1 MLHLRPQSIFAHRY
15 RLQQQ
20 LGQGGFSEVWLVYNE
35 RARFQQAIKI
45 YTGLDQ
51 QGGEVFRQEFA
62 KVYHLTHHNLLRAT
76 EFDFFEGHPYLV
88 MPYCSQGSILSKVGN
103 ASERTIAKVMS
114 DIGAA
119 LHYIH
124 APARRLIHRDIKP
137 DNIMIGDDGD
147 YLLGDFGISS
157 NLQKELR
164 SQLAR
169 HGSIA
174 NSDAGITPMAYRAP
188 EYFNEQMGKEAVIA
202 SDIWALGATLFEL
215 AEGEPPFGSMG
226 GSLQY
231 TNSEPPSLPPRYS
244 RALSRIIEQCLAQQP
259 WDRPKAEKLHQ
270 YAQHYLRSGHW
281 PEVFDRIDPN
291 PAVRAPGKTVSGRD
305 AVKSSPNLF
314 NFARKKATYLGVAA
328 SLIIAAAVYGIAN
341 YNRDIEKDPVI
352 TTEEADSTSLDN
364 HGDSLSRTAEEE
376 ATLERVTPPPSTPAS
391 NRKEKEEDFTIL
403 DVRPKK
409 VPSKERRNGFY
420 PKDKIYVEN
429 PPRKS
434 SSCKPSLRSIELTES
449 ATIVKMQVSDCQGG
463 NVYGPGHVG
472 AFHLT
477 ANGRDY
483 DLVDLEGVAAG
494 QRFSTDGTVSFT
506 LFFEPLP
513 LSTRNLDLVEGKDQF
528 AAEVQHFWNYKG
540 IVLND

>member
-1 MLHLRPQSIFAHRY
+1 MLHLRPQTIFAHRY
-15 RLQQQ
+15 RLLQQ

-35 RARFQQAIKI
+35 RARFQQAVKI

-51 QGGEVFRQEFA
+51 QGGEVFRQEFT

-76 EFDFFEGHPYLV
+76 EFDIFEGHPYLV
-88 MPYCSQGSILSKVGN
+88 MPYCSQGSVLNQAGN
-103 ASERTIAKVMS
+103 ASERLIAKVMS

-137 DNIMIGDDGD
+137 DNIMIGEDGD

-157 NLQKELR
+157 NLRNELR

-188 EYFNEQMGKEAVIA
+188 EYFNEEMGKEAVIA

-231 TNSEPPSLPPRYS
+231 ANSQPPSLSGRYS

-270 YAQHYLRSGHW
+270 YAQHYLKSGHW
-281 PEVFDRIDPN
+281 PEVFGRIDPN
-291 PAVRAPGKTVSGRD
+291 PAVRPPGNTVPGKDKVRIT
-305 AVKSSPNLF
+305 PNIF
-314 NFARKKATYLGVAA
+314 NYARKKAAYLGVAA
-328 SLIIAAAVYGIAN
+328 SLIVALAVYGIAT
-341 YNRDIEKDPVI
+341 YPGWNR
-352 TTEEADSTSLDN
+352 EADTNSTSGTGSVVELDTVGE
-364 HGDSLSRTAEEE
+364 GDSSAYEEITLSPT
-376 ATLERVTPPPSTPAS
+376 TPPARTTIKPVKSEQP
-391 NRKEKEEDFTIL
+391 KEAEKKPPPREEPVKT
-403 DVRPKK
+403 
-409 VPSKERRNGFY
+409 SQNGFY
-420 PKDKIYVEN
+420 SGSNIFIQN
-429 PPRKS
+429 PPRRS
-434 SSCKPSLRSIELTES
+434 EHCKPALKSIELTES

-463 NVYGPGHVG
+463 NVYGPDHVG

-483 DLVDLEGVAAG
+483 DLVDLKGVVGG
-494 QRFSTDGTVSFT
+494 QRFSTAGTVSFT
-506 LFFEPLP
+506 LIFEPLP
-513 LSTRNLDLVEGKDQF
+513 LSARNFDLVEGKDQF